1 MFLILAFTILGFLV
15 GLAYIIKKRNISVG
29 KVLAAA
35 FVGLAAAGIFNT
47 VKDAYKSQ
55 NKKRHY

>member
-1 MFLILAFTILGFLV
+1 MFLIFAFTILGFLV
-15 GLAYIIKKRNISVG
+15 GLVYIIKKRNISVG

-35 FVGLAAAGIFNT
+35 FVGLAAAGILNN
-47 VKDAYKSQ
+47 VKDAYKAQ

>member
-1 MFLILAFTILGFLV
+1 VFLILVFTILGFLI
-15 GLAYIIKKRNISVG
+15 GLAYIIKKRNISVS

-35 FVGLAAAGIFNT
+35 FVGLAAAGVFNA
-47 VKDAYKSQ
+47 VKDAYKAQ